1 MANWCYNVVQFSG
14 DEQKIKEIDALFN
27 EMSEREKQA
36 REGQLPSFVEADTG
50 YLFDIYVQDGY
61 ISYETKWAPNTDV
74 LVQIAD
80 HFQTGFIHEYQ
91 EPGMCIFGE
100 ATYQDKELVDISL
113 DDNDLELF
121 HYEDDIGYVYEGQ
134 TYESD
139 VEIMELLLEKKKGGL
154 DSPRGYGR

>member
-36 REGQLPSFVEADTG
+36 REGQLPPFVEADTG
-50 YLFDIYVQDGY
+50 YMFDIYVQDGY
-61 ISYETKWAPNTDV
+61 ISYETKWVPNTAV

-91 EPGMCIFGE
+91 EPSMYIYGE
-100 ATYQDKELVDISL
+100 ATYQEGELSDVSL
-113 DDNDLELF
+113 DDEDINRF
-121 HYEDDIGYVYEGQ
+121 HYEDDIGYVYEGE

-139 VEIMELLLEKKKGGL
+139 MEIMELLLEKKKEGL
-154 DSPRGYGR
+154 DSSRGYGR